1 MVLLLAVE
9 PPVAQL
15 LSDPRLL
22 LAVDVLGVFV
32 FGLSGG
38 LVAVRKQL
46 DIFGVAALSLAAG
59 LGGGVVR
66 DLLIGAVPPVALR
79 DGRYVS
85 AALLAAGV
93 TFVAHRQLERL
104 GPAVRIFDAIGLGFF
119 AVAGT
124 SKALNAGLA
133 GFAGVGLGVV
143 TAIGGGVIRDLLAG
157 EVPLVLRREIY
168 AVAALLGAVVV
179 AVAYQVDAYGPLP
192 AAGAVVLTF
201 IVRLLAMR
209 RDWNAPTA
217 LRRPSWPDEA
227 GG

>member
-22 LAVDVLGVFV
+22 VAIDVLGVFV

-46 DIFGVAALSLAAG
+46 DVFGVAALSLAAG

-66 DLLIGAVPPVALR
+66 DLLIGAVPPAALR

-85 AALLAAGV
+85 AALIAAAV

-124 SKALNAGLA
+124 SKSLNAGLA
-133 GFAGVGLGVV
+133 GFAAVGLGVV

-179 AVAYQVDAYGPLP
+179 AAAYSVDAYGPVP

-201 IVRLLAMR
+201 VVRLLAMR

-217 LRRPSWPDEA
+217 LRRSTWSDE
-227 GG
+227 GGG